1 MSPISIP
8 TKEQVPLESRKY
20 FDYFIANLGM
30 MPNLYAVLAYSESGI
45 STYMQLQKRKR
56 MLNRRESE
64 IVSLVVS
71 AMHESEYCLET
82 HTMIA
87 KLNGLSDVQIM
98 EVKEGSA
105 GFDHRLNA
113 LAHLVHSTLLNKTRV
128 DQTTLDNFFE
138 AGYGL
143 PHLLD
148 VAMTIAD
155 NVISNIVSN
164 TLHLPADKPMGW

>member
-1 MSPISIP
+1 MSPITIP
-8 TKEQVPLESRKY
+8 TKEQVPPESRKY
-20 FDYFIANLGM
+20 FDYFIARLGM

-45 STYMQLQKRKR
+45 STYLQLQKRER
-56 MLNRRESE
+56 ILNRRESE

-71 AMHESEYCLET
+71 AMHGSGYCLET

-87 KLNGLSDVQIM
+87 KLNGLSEVQIM
-98 EVKEGSA
+98 EVMEGSA
-105 GFDHRLNA
+105 GFDHKLNA
-113 LAHLVHSTLLNKTRV
+113 LAHLVHSALLNKTRV
-128 DQTTLDNFFE
+128 DPAALEGFFE

-155 NVISNIVSN
+155 NVISNLVSN
-164 TLHLPADKPMGW
+164 TLHLPADKIMRW

>member
-1 MSPISIP
+1 MSPIKIP
-8 TKEQVPLESRKY
+8 TKEQVPPESRKY

-30 MPNLYAVLAYSESGI
+30 MPNLYAVLAYSEVGI
-45 STYMQLQKRKR
+45 ATYMQLQKRKR
-56 MLNRRESE
+56 ILNRRESE
-64 IVSLVVS
+64 IVGLVVS
-71 AMHESEYCLET
+71 ALHDSNYCLET

-87 KLNGLSDVQIM
+87 KLNGFNDVQIM
-98 EVKEGSA
+98 EVKEGTA
-105 GFDHRLNA
+105 GFDHKLNA

-128 DQTTLDNFFE
+128 DQRALDEFFE

-155 NVISNIVSN
+155 NVIANIVSN